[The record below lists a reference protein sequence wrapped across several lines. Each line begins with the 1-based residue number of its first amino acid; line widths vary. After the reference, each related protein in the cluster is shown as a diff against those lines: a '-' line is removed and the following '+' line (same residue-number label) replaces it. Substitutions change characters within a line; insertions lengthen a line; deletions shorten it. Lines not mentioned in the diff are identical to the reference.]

1 LEIVIPI
8 PKDIKHR
15 QKIEDSVTTIVEQR
29 SELRNQARQIAI
41 EVIGKKE
48 KEITEEEKKLME
60 QI

>member
-1 LEIVIPI
+1 MEIVIPI